1 MTRLGLFLLFS
12 LAIAGLLTFA
22 PIDASAKVASSPD
35 VKKISAAWSPPND
48 GQSSRN
54 ALGSKDGPI
63 ELVSLFTDH
72 SFGDVWN
79 FYAKKIGIEK
89 EYEEKK
95 AYIHHGTT
103 EQGHF
108 FLHDRAIGDAPR
120 TTKFVHTSEHAT
132 VNVQLSAE
140 GKGTRVELTVVAH

>member
-1 MTRLGLFLLFS
+1 MRRFALLMVA
-12 LAIAGLLTFA
+12 LAGATWITFGHADVSAG
-22 PIDASAKVASSPD
+22 SSPAPD
-35 VKKISAAWSPPND
+35 VKRISAAWSPPSD
-48 GQSSRN
+48 GESSRN

-72 SFGDVWN
+72 SFGEVWN

-95 AYIHHGTT
+95 AYIHHGKT
-103 EQGHF
+103 ETGHF

-120 TTKFVHTSEHAT
+120 TTKFVHTSDHAT
-132 VNVQLSAE
+132 VSVQLSIE
-140 GKGTRVELTVVAH
+140 GDGTRVELTVVAH